1 MGSGNWT
8 SMAYTSKMAERGI
21 KTTLNS
27 ATMSAVADLS
37 GISTSQ
43 YYTQRTI
50 SDRLNPYQVMREC
63 VDSSEHPNTIP
74 VLLAL
79 DVTGSMGQTAN
90 ACAAKLNEIME
101 LLYRQITD
109 DEFMVCALG
118 DLSYDSAPFQAGQ
131 FESDI
136 RISDQLDLVYFEAG
150 GGGNRF
156 ESYTLPWYFGLHN
169 TSLDCWKR
177 NKKGIII
184 TMGDE
189 PLNPYLPHQELNACL
204 GCHEQA
210 DIDTKELYQAA
221 REKFDIYHLSIDER
235 GNSYHYH
242 KDDINQTWPQ
252 LLGENYRVTTLDNL
266 SQIISNIIIN
276 AKTDMNTVVSSADGI
291 SW

>member
-1 MGSGNWT
+1 
-8 SMAYTSKMAERGI
+8 MAYTSKMANRGI
-21 KTTLNS
+21 KTAINS
-27 ATMSAVADLS
+27 VTMSAVADLGS
-37 GISTSQ
+37 MSASQ
-43 YYTQRTI
+43 YYTQRSI
-50 SDRLNPYQVMREC
+50 NDRLNPYQVMREC

-74 VLLAL
+74 VLFAI
-79 DVTGSMGQTAN
+79 DATGSMGQTAN
-90 ACAAKLNEIME
+90 ACASKLNEIME

-109 DEFMVCALG
+109 VEFMVSALG

-136 RISDQLDLVYFEAG
+136 RISDQLDLIYFEGG

-189 PLNPYLPHQELNACL
+189 SLNPYLPHQELNACL

-210 DIDTKELYQAA
+210 DIDTKELYNAV

-235 GNSYHYH
+235 TSSYSRN
-242 KDDINQTWPQ
+242 KNDINQTWPQ
-252 LLGENYRVTTLDNL
+252 LLGENYHVTTLDNL
-266 SQIISNIIIN
+266 SQTIFDIIIN
-276 AKTDMNTVVSSADGI
+276 AKTDMNTVISSADGI

>member
-8 SMAYTSKMAERGI
+8 SMAYTSKMANRGI
-21 KTTLNS
+21 KTAINS
-27 ATMSAVADLS
+27 VTMSAVADLGS
-37 GISTSQ
+37 MSASQ
-43 YYTQRTI
+43 YYTQRSI
-50 SDRLNPYQVMREC
+50 NDRLNPYQVMREC

-74 VLLAL
+74 VLFAI
-79 DVTGSMGQTAN
+79 DATGSMGQTAN
-90 ACAAKLNEIME
+90 ACASKLNEIME

-109 DEFMVCALG
+109 VEFMVSALG

-136 RISDQLDLVYFEAG
+136 RISDQLDLIYFEGG

-169 TSLDCWKR
+169 TFLDCWKR

-189 PLNPYLPHQELNACL
+189 SLNPYLPHQELNACL

-210 DIDTKELYQAA
+210 DIDTKELYNAV

-235 GNSYHYH
+235 TSSYSRN
-242 KDDINQTWPQ
+242 KNDINQTWPQ
-252 LLGENYRVTTLDNL
+252 LLGENYHVTTLDNL
-266 SQIISNIIIN
+266 SQTIFDIIIN
-276 AKTDMNTVVSSADGI
+276 AKTDMNTVISSADGI

>member
-1 MGSGNWT
+1 
-8 SMAYTSKMAERGI
+8 MAYTSKMANRGI
-21 KTTLNS
+21 KTAINS
-27 ATMSAVADLS
+27 VTMSAVADLGS
-37 GISTSQ
+37 MSASQ
-43 YYTQRTI
+43 YYTQRSI
-50 SDRLNPYQVMREC
+50 NDRLNPYQVMREC

-74 VLLAL
+74 VLFAI
-79 DVTGSMGQTAN
+79 DATGSMGQTAN
-90 ACAAKLNEIME
+90 ACASKLNEIME

-109 DEFMVCALG
+109 VEFMVSALG

-136 RISDQLDLVYFEAG
+136 RISDQLDLIYFEGG

-189 PLNPYLPHQELNACL
+189 SLNPYLPHQELNACL

-210 DIDTKELYQAA
+210 DIDTKELYNAV

-235 GNSYHYH
+235 TSSYSRN
-242 KDDINQTWPQ
+242 KNDINQTWPQ
-252 LLGENYRVTTLDNL
+252 LLGENYHVTTLDNL
-266 SQIISNIIIN
+266 SQTISDIIIN
-276 AKTDMNTVVSSADGI
+276 AKTDMNTVISSADGI

>member
-1 MGSGNWT
+1 
-8 SMAYTSKMAERGI
+8 MAYTSKMADRGI
-21 KTTLNS
+21 KTAINS
-27 ATMSAVADLS
+27 VTMSAVADLGGMS
-37 GISTSQ
+37 ASQ
-43 YYTQRTI
+43 YYTQRSI
-50 SDRLNPYQVMREC
+50 NERLNPYQVMREC
-63 VDSSEHPNTIP
+63 VDSNEHPNTIP
-74 VLLAL
+74 VLFAI
-79 DVTGSMGQTAN
+79 DATGSMGQTAN
-90 ACAAKLNEIME
+90 ACASKLNEIME
-101 LLYRQITD
+101 LLYREITD
-109 DEFMVCALG
+109 VEFMVSALG

-136 RISDQLDLVYFEAG
+136 RISDQLDLIYFEGG

-189 PLNPYLPHQELNACL
+189 SLNPYLPHQELNACL

-210 DIDTKELYQAA
+210 DIDTKELYNAV

-235 GNSYHYH
+235 TSSYSRN
-242 KDDINQTWPQ
+242 KNDINQTWPQ
-252 LLGENYRVTTLDNL
+252 LLGENYRVTNLDNL
-266 SQIISNIIIN
+266 SQTISDIIIN

>member
-1 MGSGNWT
+1 
-8 SMAYTSKMAERGI
+8 
-21 KTTLNS
+21 
-27 ATMSAVADLS
+27 
-37 GISTSQ
+37 
-43 YYTQRTI
+43 
-50 SDRLNPYQVMREC
+50 
-63 VDSSEHPNTIP
+63 
-74 VLLAL
+74 
-79 DVTGSMGQTAN
+79 MGQTAN

-109 DEFMVCALG
+109 VEFMVCALG

-189 PLNPYLPHQELNACL
+189 SLNPYMPHLELNVCL

-210 DIDTKELYQAA
+210 DINTKELYQTA

-235 GNSYHYH
+235 TSSYRRN

-252 LLGENYRVTTLDNL
+252 LLGENYRVTNLNNL
-266 SQIISNIIIN
+266 SQTISDIIIN

>member
-1 MGSGNWT
+1 
-8 SMAYTSKMAERGI
+8 MAYASKMAKRGI
-21 KTTLNS
+21 KTVINS
-27 ATMSAVADLS
+27 ATSSAVADLS
-37 GISTSQ
+37 NMSASQ

-74 VLLAL
+74 VLLAI
-79 DVTGSMGQTAN
+79 DCTGSMGPTSV

-101 LLYRQITD
+101 LLYQQITD
-109 DEFMVCALG
+109 VEFMVCAFG

-136 RISDQLDLVYFEAG
+136 RISDQLDLIYFEGG

-177 NKKGIII
+177 NKKGILISL
-184 TMGDE
+184 GDE

-235 GNSYHYH
+235 TSSYNYYK
-242 KDDINQTWPQ
+242 KDVDKIWRQV
-252 LLGENYRVTTLDNL
+252 LDENYRVTNLNNL
-266 SQIISNIIIN
+266 SQAISDIIIN

>member
-8 SMAYTSKMAERGI
+8 SMAYTSKMANRGI
-21 KTTLNS
+21 KTAINS
-27 ATMSAVADLS
+27 VTMSAVADLGS
-37 GISTSQ
+37 MSASQ
-43 YYTQRTI
+43 YYTQRSI
-50 SDRLNPYQVMREC
+50 NDRLNPYQVMREC

-74 VLLAL
+74 VLFAI
-79 DVTGSMGQTAN
+79 DATGSMGQTAN
-90 ACAAKLNEIME
+90 ACASKLNEIME

-109 DEFMVCALG
+109 VEFMVSALG

-136 RISDQLDLVYFEAG
+136 RISDQLDLIYFEGG

-169 TSLDCWKR
+169 TSLDCLKR

-189 PLNPYLPHQELNACL
+189 SLNPYLPHQELNACL

-210 DIDTKELYQAA
+210 DIDTKELYNAV

-235 GNSYHYH
+235 TSSYSRN
-242 KDDINQTWPQ
+242 KNDINQTWPQ
-252 LLGENYRVTTLDNL
+252 LLGENYHVTTLDNL
-266 SQIISNIIIN
+266 SQTIFDIIIN
-276 AKTDMNTVVSSADGI
+276 AKTDMNTVISSADGI

>member
-1 MGSGNWT
+1 
-8 SMAYTSKMAERGI
+8 MAYTSKMAKRGI
-21 KTTLNS
+21 KTAINS
-27 ATMSAVADLS
+27 ATMSVVADLGS
-37 GISTSQ
+37 MSASQ

-74 VLLAL
+74 VLLAI
-79 DVTGSMGQTAN
+79 DCTGSMGPTSV

-101 LLYRQITD
+101 LLYQQITD
-109 DEFMVCALG
+109 VEFMVCAFG

-136 RISDQLDLVYFEAG
+136 RISDQLDLIYFEGG

-177 NKKGIII
+177 DKKGILISL
-184 TMGDE
+184 GDE

-235 GNSYHYH
+235 TSSYNYY
-242 KDDINQTWPQ
+242 KKGVDQIWRQV
-252 LLGENYRVTTLDNL
+252 LGENYRVTNLNNL
-266 SQIISNIIIN
+266 SQAISDIIIN
-276 AKTDMNTVVSSADGI
+276 AKTDMNTIVSSADGI